1 MPIYEFYCPD
11 NHRLYQFLAR
21 SPAQRERV
29 PLCPDNPAFRMEKQ
43 VSRFAVLGRAKAE
56 EGDPFAGL
64 DETGMEAVM
73 EDLAEE
79 MDGLDEDN
87 PDPRRL
93 GHCLRR
99 LTEVMGDKAPPLLC
113 EAVRRLEAGE
123 DPEKLEAELG
133 GEAGGDDL
141 LLADVRRLVRQ
152 ARGPERDPK
161 LYDLADWLPPA

>member
-11 NHRLYQFLAR
+11 NHRVYQFLAR
-21 SPAQRERV
+21 SPAQRGRL
-29 PLCPDNPAFRMEKQ
+29 PLCPDNPDFRMEKQ
-43 VSRFAVLGRAKAE
+43 VSRFAVLGRARE
-56 EGDPFAGL
+56 EENDPLAGL
-64 DETGMEAVM
+64 DEAGMESVM
-73 EDLAEE
+73 EDLATE
-79 MDGLDEDN
+79 MDGLDEEN

-99 LTEVMGDKAPPLLC
+99 LTDVMGDKAPPLLR

-141 LLADVRRLVRQ
+141 LLADVQRLVRQ
-152 ARGPERDPK
+152 ARAPQRDPK

>member
-99 LTEVMGDKAPPLLC
+99 LTEVMGDKAPPLLR

>member
-21 SPAQRERV
+21 HPSQRGRV
-29 PLCPDNPAFRMEKQ
+29 PLCPDNPAFRMQKQ
-43 VSRFAVLGRAKAE
+43 VSRFAVLGRAR
-56 EGDPFAGL
+56 EGENDPLAGL
-64 DETGMEAVM
+64 DEAGLEAVM
-73 EDLAEE
+73 EDLAGE
-79 MDGLDEDN
+79 MDSLDEAN

-99 LTEVMGDKAPPLLC
+99 LTDAMGDKTPPLLR

-133 GEAGGDDL
+133 GETEGDEL

-161 LYDLADWLPPA
+161 LYDLTDWLPPV

>member
-99 LTEVMGDKAPPLLC
+99 LTEVMGDKVPPLLR